1 MKSVPVDDVLRSKL
15 ANFTVPLAICDESGR
30 VLARVMPQPDAS
42 GYELTGPLI
51 DEEEVRRRKNSD
63 RWYTTAQVLEH
74 LRGLDQK

>member
-30 VLARVMPQPDAS
+30 ILARVLPQPDVS
-42 GYELTGPLI
+42 DYELTGPQI
-51 DEEEVRRRKNSD
+51 SDDVVRRRKNSD
-63 RWYTTAQVLEH
+63 HWYTTAEVLEH